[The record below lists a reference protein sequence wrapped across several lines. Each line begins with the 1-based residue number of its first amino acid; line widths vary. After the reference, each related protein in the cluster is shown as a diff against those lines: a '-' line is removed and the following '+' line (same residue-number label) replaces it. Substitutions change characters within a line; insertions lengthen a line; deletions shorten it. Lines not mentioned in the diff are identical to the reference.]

1 MNGRVGAFAVG
12 LGVAAAYAG
21 CSASKGSDSTGASS
35 SAASSGAGAASGST
49 GSLDAAA
56 QSGSGGFEGCAKFSA
71 SADLAPA
78 AMLVVLDRSASM
90 SQLNKWGAA
99 QLALVQAIDKDVFDT
114 MSLGLSA
121 FPSGYTGA
129 PECLCPGFGPTCGG
143 LLPKGVACGYP
154 TLPQV
159 PIAPAGTDK
168 SNAPQGVRHAVYQ
181 FLVANS
187 PEVADPSDA
196 SPIYDSL
203 QGAYLALKA
212 TPIEKRI
219 AVLITDGGFSCT
231 SLSGRAG
238 YSDGACLDWEYP
250 DSVNQLIANARTD
263 ASKPI
268 LTFVVGVPGSDST
281 GQMQG
286 PYATAPYSMKLALST
301 YAVSGSPDTVA
312 ADCDKGA
319 VFTQAGAAPAKPCH
333 LDLTGGYDVD
343 ALANAIAKIRGA
355 AVGCVYP
362 LPAPPPGE
370 EIDLDQVNVVVT
382 LEGAKTEVLKRA
394 DKNDSCTADGCWD
407 YDPKGNVELLG
418 KACADVNAATKV
430 DVEVFFGCASKVK

>member
-1 MNGRVGAFAVG
+1 MRSRRGGVLLFG
-12 LGVAAAYAG
+12 LAALAGYAG
-21 CSASKGSDSTGASS
+21 CSAASKDS
-35 SAASSGAGAASGST
+35 SAAATSGSGANGGAVTSAGT
-49 GSLDAAA
+49 GSLDAA
-56 QSGSGGFEGCAKFSA
+56 QSGAGGYEGCAKFSA
-71 SADLAPA
+71 TADLAPA

-114 MSLGLSA
+114 MSLGMST

-129 PECLCPGFGPTCGG
+129 PDCLCPGWGPTCFG
-143 LLPKGVACGYP
+143 LLPKGVACGFP

-159 PIAPAGTDK
+159 AIAPAGANK
-168 SNAPQGVRHAVYQ
+168 SNGPSGVRNAIYQ
-181 FLVANS
+181 FLTANT

-203 QGAYLALKA
+203 AGAYLALRS

-231 SLSGRAG
+231 SLSGRPG
-238 YSDGACLDWEYP
+238 YSDGQCLDWEFP
-250 DSVNQLIANARTD
+250 DTVNALITEARTD
-263 ASKPI
+263 KDKPI
-268 LTFVVGVPGSDST
+268 LTFIVGVPGSDST
-281 GQMQG
+281 GQKQG

-301 YAVSGSPDTVA
+301 YAVAGSPDTVP
-312 ADCDKGA
+312 ADCDKA
-319 VFTQAGAAPAKPCH
+319 AIFTQGGSAPAKACH

-362 LPAPPPGE
+362 LPAAPPGE
-370 EIDLDQVNVVVT
+370 EIDLDKVNVVVT
-382 LEGAKTEVLKRA
+382 LEGKKQDILRRA
-394 DKNDSCTADGCWD
+394 DMADPCTVDGCWD
-407 YDPKGNVELLG
+407 YDATGNVELIG

-430 DVEVFFGCASKVK
+430 DVEVFFGCASKIK